1 MGPVEILVVGFG
13 EEATFSGAALEE
25 LRRLQEHDIV
35 RLIDLMLVRKLDDG
49 TVEKLEISDA
59 AEVAELGALIGA
71 LLGLGAAGEEGAE
84 LGAEVGA
91 EELGGEG
98 TVFEE
103 QDVWYLADALPVGTA
118 AAVVLL
124 EHRWA
129 IPLRNAI
136 RDNDGVALLDRWL
149 HPEDLVA
156 AGMEL
161 GMEITHD

>member
-1 MGPVEILVVGFG
+1 MGPVQILVVGFG
-13 EEATFSGAALEE
+13 ENAAFDGAALAE

-35 RLIDLMLVRKLDDG
+35 RLIDMMLVRKLADG
-49 TVEKLEISDA
+49 TVEKLEISDSE
-59 AEVAELGALIGA
+59 EVAELGALIGA

-84 LGAEVGA
+84 VGAELGAESI
-91 EELGGEG
+91 GGDG
-98 TVFEE
+98 SIFEDE
-103 QDVWYLADALPVGTA
+103 DTWYLADALPDGMA

-136 RDNDGVALLDRWL
+136 RDNDGVPLLDRWL

-156 AGMEL
+156 AGMEI
-161 GMEITHD
+161 GREITHD

>member
-1 MGPVEILVVGFG
+1 MGPVQILVVGFG
-13 EEATFSGAALEE
+13 EDAEFNGAALEE
-25 LRRLQEHDIV
+25 IRRLQEHDIV
-35 RLIDLMLVRKLDDG
+35 RLIDMMLVRKLDDG
-49 TVEKLEISDA
+49 TVEKLEISDSE
-59 AEVAELGALIGA
+59 EVEELGALIGA

-84 LGAEVGA
+84 LGAELGA
-91 EELGGEG
+91 EEIGGEG
-98 TVFEE
+98 TIFEDK
-103 QDVWYLADALPVGTA
+103 DVWYLADALPVGTA

-136 RDNDGVALLDRWL
+136 RANDGVPLLDRWL